1 MEFEDFDQF
10 LLDLRDD
17 GNFPDNL
24 HEDFSD
30 EESLFLSETLG
41 SSANVSADHSV
52 TSAPRLL
59 VGGVLDTL
67 QEVLNREAGPSATLF
82 GVSSIERDTSAPG
95 PSGLVL
101 PFAERRPELSLEIGS
116 VIPSFRTGK
125 DEVGTPTSGS
135 ASQEGRVGLDNRM
148 SDYAPLQSGDEPR
161 VGRGTSDSS
170 SEGSNVLLKS
180 ETTRSPTRAPST
192 LIIGVIQYLLEVL
205 IRALIVLVRHR
216 WKSRRSGYPRVGS
229 LLVFV

>member
-1 MEFEDFDQF
+1 MELEDFDQF

-17 GNFPDNL
+17 GNFPDIID
-24 HEDFSD
+24 DFSD
-30 EESLFLSETLG
+30 EESALAEALGLSV
-41 SSANVSADHSV
+41 NVSADLGV
-52 TSAPRLL
+52 TPAPTIL

-82 GVSSIERDTSAPG
+82 GVSSRERDTSASG

-135 ASQEGRVGLDNRM
+135 TSRMGRVCLDTDV
-148 SDYAPLQSGDEPR
+148 SGTVSPIGDELR
-161 VGRGTSDSS
+161 VGRSTSDPSS
-170 SEGSNVLLKS
+170 GSNVLPKG
-180 ETTRSPTRAPST
+180 ETTWSPTRAPIT
-192 LIIGVIQYLLEVL
+192 LIIGVIRYLIEVL
-205 IRALIVLVRHR
+205 VRALLVLVRHR